1 MKFTP
6 FLVLSLAALAGNAVV
21 AADDT
26 VLKPFIVAS
35 STPGALEG
43 VTASTVKALETAGF
57 DVVGQYSPFEGSNLV
72 IVTSDELKS
81 IAAKTDRGGY
91 GAAQR
96 ISVAENGGSI
106 EVSFVNPLYIQHA
119 YRLEAGM
126 QPVYEALVGAL
137 GFSEECGAGD
147 KKMTARKLAK
157 YNYMPTMQKFDDPSE
172 LGEFASH
179 AEAVAAVEN
188 GLAVPGD
195 ALDQVY
201 RIDIPGK
208 KQAVFG
214 VGMVMTNEDEE
225 DLDSEFQMS
234 VVDFEGCKKSAYFP
248 YEVLVNGS
256 EVEALHMRFR
266 MAVHFPNLSM
276 MGAHGFTK
284 LISSPGAIEDAL
296 EEMVGAE

>member
-6 FLVLSLAALAGNAVV
+6 SLSFFLVALLGGAAV
-21 AADDT
+21 ADDA
-26 VLKPFIVAS
+26 VFKPFVVAS
-35 STPGALEG
+35 SGPGALEEA
-43 VTASTVKALETAGF
+43 TAATVNALEAAGF
-57 DVVGQYSPFEGSNLV
+57 EVVGQYSPFEGSNLV
-72 IVTSDELKS
+72 VATSDAMKR
-81 IAAKTDRGGY
+81 IAAQTERGGY

-96 ISVAENGGSI
+96 ISVAENDGGI

-119 YRLEAGM
+119 YRMEADM
-126 QPVYEALVGAL
+126 QPVYDALVSTL
-137 GFSEECGAGD
+137 GYSAECGGGD
-147 KKMTARKLAK
+147 KEMTPRKLAK

-195 ALDQVY
+195 ALEQVY

-208 KQAVFG
+208 EQAVFG
-214 VGMVMTNEDEE
+214 VGMIMTSEDEE
-225 DLDSEFQMS
+225 DLDSAFQMS
-234 VVDFEGCKKSAYFP
+234 IVDFEGCKKSAYFP
-248 YEVLVNGS
+248 YEVLVNGN

-296 EEMVGAE
+296 EAMVGSE